1 MPLAEGNGSV
11 IRFVPERQGQ
21 CLTFWYDRFQQIKC
35 IFSMLNYWF
44 FADTRHLRLWFWS
57 GGRPLGCS
65 LRMPGQIDSKGYVE
79 SHAQGGVR
87 MRLAKMF
94 RILGVLGILLFSGAS
109 SLRGQTA
116 TGSVTGTVTDSTGGV
131 VQGATIALTNQGTK
145 VGSEKTTTS
154 SGTFVFVNVP
164 PGNYVL
170 TVEKEGFKK
179 LELSPFDLN
188 LNQTLTENL
197 TLEVGVA
204 TEYITVSASEGSLI
218 QKSTSELGTVIDERP
233 LKDLPLNGRNF
244 TQLLILTP
252 GITPVSTAQGSG
264 ISATDAGIT
273 AIPGTSFY
281 KPSVNGQE
289 NRENLFYLDGIQNTD
304 IRGAVYGV
312 LPILDTLEE
321 FKVQSQND
329 SAEYGGTL
337 GGVINVATKSG
348 TNRFHGSA
356 WDFARSNVFDAR
368 DPFKDF
374 CNSVARCSGF
384 GQPGGPTSAT
394 PAPPA
399 HYSQNEFG
407 GAIGGPIFKNKTFFY
422 AAYDG
427 WRFSQPANSFATVP
441 TASELGTAAGLNG
454 NLDFTGSLQLFKN
467 ASGAFQANQLY
478 NPYSPGAATPFQCV
492 SGTGSGNPYTG
503 SGYVPMT
510 PEPINTTPGSSFGTQ
525 PAGVACNII
534 PAALVNPQMLKLV
547 QAYFQQPNFSP
558 ILGVQNSNFLDSRQ
572 HSDNMNSWQIR
583 IDQNFG
589 THDTVFLRLSQMW
602 VQDANPIAGTL
613 SSNPQ
618 SYHAYNFGGAWD
630 HLFSPNL
637 ILDARAGAMLKPY
650 NFYQNAGLPAAGFKP
665 ETEAGF
671 TGIDPTKGFFMTSVD
686 GATIGSQ
693 AANLRGNP
701 VANADAS
708 LTWIKGTHTIKT
720 GFQYTYTNR
729 YQYNNFMELDFS
741 GNQTSSGLKSQAQQ
755 GNNLASTLLGL
766 PTSFQVQTPANALV
780 YLRMPTLAGFVQDEW
795 RIRRGLTV
803 SFGVRYDY
811 VPQAAVVGPDGRP
824 FNAIDLFTQQWIIG
838 EPASAVNACATPF
851 VNPCVPGGL
860 TSSNSNFTVTV
871 PNSGQTY
878 NTFNNIS
885 FADHPAAARPISDNV
900 GPRVGVAW
908 EFLPNTVLRAGY
920 GIFYDTITA
929 RSQWAQ
935 NTLLGADWPWTEGSS
950 ASPFNQTNPSGGTVG
965 LTTAPSLVARGVTP
979 SVANTPWALNQNGG
993 FVNDPNYTD
1002 ARSQQWHADI
1012 ERQFGANTKVA
1023 IAYVGSKSDRLDW
1036 TGTANAA
1043 QFASPLLNSPTQT
1056 SPQGVVSCGPKPN
1069 PVTATYTACAKA
1081 YFSAVDQLRLMPW
1094 GRSDYHYSTSTGYAN
1109 YNALQIE
1116 FQRRFSNGLQA
1127 LVSYTWSKCLGV
1139 SSGWFNV
1146 ENGTNGGVVTENYFN
1161 KNLAYG
1167 PCGFNI
1173 PQDLTLSADYELPI
1187 GHGKRYLTHGLLSWA
1202 LGNWETNLFFIARS
1216 GQNFNISNGGGDP
1229 AALSGSGGI
1238 GSTSVSGYDRPDV
1251 VPGQSITPANQGQ
1264 SEWFNP
1270 AAFCIINSSP
1280 TQTAAG
1286 GSPLCSTALP
1296 NGFSQF
1302 GNLGVGALR
1311 DAFFYD
1317 VDFSMVKSFHLTE
1330 SKSLQ
1335 IRAEAFNVFN
1345 MQILGTPNATI
1356 GGASTGVISSIAST
1370 PRELQFGA
1378 RFVF

>member
-1 MPLAEGNGSV
+1 
-11 IRFVPERQGQ
+11 
-21 CLTFWYDRFQQIKC
+21 
-35 IFSMLNYWF
+35 
-44 FADTRHLRLWFWS
+44 
-57 GGRPLGCS
+57 
-65 LRMPGQIDSKGYVE
+65 
-79 SHAQGGVR
+79 
-87 MRLAKMF
+87 MRLAKML
-94 RILGVLGILLFSGAS
+94 RILAILGIVSLSSAAS
-109 SLRGQTA
+109 SRAQNA

-131 VQGATIALTNQGTK
+131 IQGATIKLSNQSTK
-145 VGSEKTTTS
+145 VASEKTTTS
-154 SGTFVFVNVP
+154 SGTFVFVNVL
-164 PGNYVL
+164 PGTYVL
-170 TVEKEGFKK
+170 TVEKNGFKK

-188 LNQTLTENL
+188 VNQTFTENL

-204 TEYITVSASEGSLI
+204 TESVTVSAAAGSLI

-252 GITPVSTAQGSG
+252 GITPISTAQGSG

-289 NRENLFYLDGIQNTD
+289 NRENFFYLDGIQNTD

-329 SAEYGGTL
+329 AAEYGGTL
-337 GGVINVATKSG
+337 GGVVNVATKSG
-348 TNRFHGSA
+348 TNQFHGSA

-368 DPFKDF
+368 NPFSDF
-374 CNSVARCSGF
+374 CNSVARCAGF

-394 PAPPA
+394 PASPA

-407 GAIGGPIFKNKTFFY
+407 GAVGGPVFKNKTFFY

-427 WRFSQPANSFATVP
+427 WRFSQPTNSFATVP
-441 TASELGTAAGLNG
+441 TASELGTAPGLNG

-478 NPYSPGAATPFQCV
+478 NPYSPGGTTPFQCV
-492 SGTGSGNPYTG
+492 PGTGSGNPYTG
-503 SGYVPMT
+503 SGYTPMT
-510 PEPINTTPGSSFGTQ
+510 PEPIITTPGTSYGTQ
-525 PAGVACNII
+525 PVGVACNII
-534 PAALVNPQMLKLV
+534 PAALVNQQMLELA
-547 QAYFQQPNFSP
+547 QAYFQQPNFSA

-572 HSDNMNSWQIR
+572 HTDDMNSWQIR

-589 THDTVFLRLSQMW
+589 TRDTVFFRLSQMW
-602 VQDANPIAGTL
+602 VQDTAPIAGTI

-618 SYHAYNFGGAWD
+618 TYHAYNFGGAWD
-630 HLFSPNL
+630 HLFRPNL

-650 NFYQNAGLPAAGFKP
+650 SFYQNAGLPPVGFKP
-665 ETEAGF
+665 ETDAGF
-671 TGIDPTKGFFMTSVD
+671 TGIAPTQGFFMTGVD

-693 AANLRGNP
+693 AANRRGNP

-708 LTWIKGTHTIKT
+708 LTWIKGTHTLKA

-741 GNQTSSGLKSQAQQ
+741 ANQTSSGLKSQAQQ

-780 YLRMPTLAGFVQDEW
+780 YLSMPTWAGYLQDDW
-795 RIRRGLTV
+795 RVKQKLTLSLGL
-803 SFGVRYDY
+803 RYDY
-811 VPQAAVVGPDGRP
+811 VPQASIIGPDGRP
-824 FNAIDLFTQQWIIG
+824 FNAINLFSQQWIIG
-838 EPASAVNACATPF
+838 EPASAINACTTPF

-860 TSSNSNFTVTV
+860 SSSNPNFTVTV
-871 PNSGQTY
+871 PNSGQVY
-878 NTFNNIS
+878 NTFSNLAFEN
-885 FADHPAAARPISDNV
+885 HPASARPVSDNV

-908 EFLPNTVLRAGY
+908 EFRPNTVLRAGY

-950 ASPFNQTNPSGGTVG
+950 ALPFNQTNSLGGTVG
-965 LTTAPSLVARGVTP
+965 LTSAPSLVAQGVTP
-979 SVANTPWALNQNGG
+979 SVATTPWALNQNGG
-993 FVNDPNYTD
+993 YANDPNYKD
-1002 ARSQQWHADI
+1002 ARSQQWHVAV

-1023 IAYVGSKSDRLDW
+1023 IAYVGSKTDRLDW
-1036 TGTANAA
+1036 TGNANAA
-1043 QFASPLLNSPTQT
+1043 QLASPLLNSAVQT
-1056 SPQGVVSCGPKPN
+1056 SRQGVTSCGPKPS
-1069 PVTATYTACAKA
+1069 PVTPAYTACSQA
-1081 YFSAVDQLRLMPW
+1081 YFTAVDSLRLMPW
-1094 GRSDYHYSTSTGYAN
+1094 GRSDYHYSTSTGYSN
-1109 YNALQIE
+1109 YNALQAE
-1116 FQRRFSNGLQA
+1116 FQHRFSNGFQA

-1146 ENGTNGGVVTENYFN
+1146 ENGTNGGVVTENYFD
-1161 KNLAYG
+1161 KSLSYG
-1167 PCGFNI
+1167 PCAFDI
-1173 PQDLTLSADYELPI
+1173 PQDLTLSANYELPF
-1187 GHGKRYLTHGLLSWA
+1187 GHGKSHLNHGPLSWI
-1202 LGNWETNLFFIARS
+1202 LGNWESNIFFIARS

-1229 AALSGSGGI
+1229 AAISGSGGI

-1251 VPGQSITPANQGQ
+1251 VPGVSVTPAHQGEAQ
-1264 SEWFNP
+1264 WFNP
-1270 AAFCIINSSP
+1270 AAFCIINSST

-1302 GNLGVGALR
+1302 GNFGVGVLH
-1311 DAFFYD
+1311 DSFFYD
-1317 VDFSMVKSFHLTE
+1317 VDFSMVKSFHIRET
-1330 SKSLQ
+1330 KSLQ

-1356 GGASTGVISSIAST
+1356 GGASTGVISSFAST

-1378 RFVF
+1378 RFIF